1 MLAIRPKGTYFTEIL
16 FKIQKFSFKDMH
28 TKMSSAKWRPF
39 CLGLNVLSQRRHPP
53 LAGFALRWERHIKV
67 FFSQN
72 KWTIAALNLFLAT
85 THERYNFA
93 KMSTHQSFIS
103 KQRSVQLIQNMQ
115 ESCFGYR
122 SLSWQ
127 DTRME
132 QLWMIYESF
141 EVTRA
146 KICQMFPRLLF
157 LPSWHMETVCRAM
170 AWWQPRATCYTSP
183 EVGTWIWG
191 TTNMRLQ
198 LHVPWH
204 QTTCAQHT
212 DSTVISSV
220 THIRGGQIIIGSPS
234 VQLSLAGSS
243 YSNNTACWTH
253 RGLVTPYCVKEN
265 GQHWF
270 R

>member
-103 KQRSVQLIQNMQ
+103 RQRSVQLIQNMQ

-170 AWWQPRATCYTSP
+170 AWWQPRATCF
-183 EVGTWIWG
+183 
-191 TTNMRLQ
+191 TTLSWYLKLGHHWYALTAACVMAPD
-198 LHVPWH
+198 HMH
-204 QTTCAQHT
+204 
-212 DSTVISSV
+212 
-220 THIRGGQIIIGSPS
+220 PS
-234 VQLSLAGSS
+234 
-243 YSNNTACWTH
+243 
-253 RGLVTPYCVKEN
+253 
-265 GQHWF
+265 HWF
-270 R
+270 DCDFICHTYSGRSDHHRKPICLFVIGGFFLQQ